1 MKEQHELTARELEE
15 MGQYKYKLRQ
25 AETSVEEL
33 KALLKDAQEKAERR
47 YQAKRKEYKQKI
59 DSYKSIITQMNN

>member
-1 MKEQHELTARELEE
+1 M
-15 MGQYKYKLRQ
+15 
-25 AETSVEEL
+25 EEL

-59 DSYKSIITQMNN
+59 DSYKSIITQMSN